1 LGPGIPGS
9 LEKSA
14 GSLLNNKAWFNL
26 CLLCRKS
33 PHFSPDFLNGLYRCN
48 DQPAFYSW
56 TFAAAFVT
64 LAALIITAHVLA
76 YPSRKGIT
84 TEIAAF
90 LFGGL
95 VWCQMTPLAAALSF
109 VTVLPD
115 RTFGPLEVLNPYKY
129 GELCL

>member
-1 LGPGIPGS
+1 MQDHYLITKPGLTYVFYAGNHRTFPLIS
-9 LEKSA
+9 LMGCTGAMISQ
-14 GSLLNNKAWFNL
+14 LFI
-26 CLLCRKS
+26 
-33 PHFSPDFLNGLYRCN
+33 
-48 DQPAFYSW
+48 SW